1 MQVYIFDCPNP
12 KGHFGYGH
20 SDICYFGVPLHEVA
34 NRTFTRY
41 TDEEACMGIHEAV
54 TSALESFQP
63 GRHPDAGYSEPIRD

>member
-1 MQVYIFDCPNP
+1 MQIYIFDCPNP

-34 NRTFTRY
+34 NRTSTRVLNA
-41 TDEEACMGIHEAV
+41 DMGVYEAV

-63 GRHPDAGYSEPIRD
+63 APHPDAGYSEPIRD